1 MTFLDTGLI
10 RRVARALVSRS
21 QDQGNREQLE
31 TGEDDEDVLL
41 YGTVGADGKRGY
53 EVSEYDTSKYNT
65 EEYDVTEYKS
75 VYD

>member
-1 MTFLDTGLI
+1 VDEGIYTNVSAERVGEGKTG
-10 RRVARALVSRS
+10 
-21 QDQGNREQLE
+21 
-31 TGEDDEDVLL
+31 DDEDVLL